1 MSQNEFA
8 HFVQKLLSESTNQ
21 VATSNG
27 QASKGISASQAHFDE
42 KVLMLMRADDTAA
55 VSLLFEKYGDK
66 IYGVLLHLFQDE
78 PAATAAMPELFKEI
92 WTLRRKV
99 EFMERPMLPWLIGL
113 TIRFAVNK
121 KGLGNPNLYGL
132 LYQ

>member
-21 VATSNG
+21 VATYSG
-27 QASKGISASQAHFDE
+27 QASRGISASQANFDE
-42 KVLMLMRADDTAA
+42 KVLMLLRADDTVAI
-55 VSLLFEKYGDK
+55 SLLFEKYGDK
-66 IYGVLLHLFQDE
+66 IYGVLIHLLEDE
-78 PAATAAMPELFKEI
+78 AAATVAMPEFFKEI
-92 WTLRRKV
+92 WTLRRKI
-99 EFMERPMLPWLIGL
+99 EFMKRPLLPWLVGL

-121 KGLGNPNLYGL
+121 NGVGNPNLYGL